1 MNAIKKIIL
10 SASAAFICGY
20 LLCGC
25 GSKTALSVQNG
36 TYGYVTEDG
45 KEITCEITDKTITM
59 HDPTGQ
65 KYEGMKT
72 IYAFRMT
79 NSTVAE
85 KADEGIELSKDE
97 RNALFK
103 QFYDQID
110 FSQYDGVPMEYTTEV
125 FEDDMEINLYALD
138 QDGKEIWGYQ
148 ETYYC
153 REKELSGT
161 DDFMLVQNYK

>member
-1 MNAIKKIIL
+1 MNAMKKILL
-10 SASAAFICGY
+10 STSIASICGY

-25 GSKTALSVQNG
+25 GTQPALSIPNG
-36 TYGYVTEDG
+36 TYGYVTAEG
-45 KEITCEITDKTITM
+45 TEITCEITDKTITM
-59 HDPTGQ
+59 HDPTGEA
-65 KYEGMKT
+65 YENMKT

-79 NSTVAE
+79 NSSVAE
-85 KADEGIELSKDE
+85 KADEGIDISKDE

-110 FSQYDGVPMEYTTEV
+110 FSQYDGVPLAYITEV
-125 FEDDMEINLYALD
+125 FEDDMTINLYAVD
-138 QDGKEIWGYQ
+138 QDGKEIWGFQ

-161 DDFMLVQNYK
+161 DDYMLVQNYK